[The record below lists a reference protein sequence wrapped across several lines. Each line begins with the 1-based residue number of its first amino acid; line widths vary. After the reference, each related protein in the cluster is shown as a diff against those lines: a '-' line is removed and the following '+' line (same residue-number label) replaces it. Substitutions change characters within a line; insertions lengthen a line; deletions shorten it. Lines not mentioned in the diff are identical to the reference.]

1 LYLYTAFLFPQ
12 AKCVVASTLV
22 CIRQAKNK
30 MPDFHIYISVMA
42 PPPRSRSPRRKP
54 TAVGGASD
62 ERVEAAVAA
71 RRVEL
76 AKARESSVG
85 LFVRPVRTLSLFG
98 RALSEFALTTLA
110 RLAVSRPVVYAGYPF
125 LLGWLITHLAFPD
138 LYAPPTCIAGSG
150 SATAAA
156 GGGPLYLP
164 ALYVYEFGWWLVLG
178 ILSSIGFGSGL
189 HSGIMF
195 LWPFVMR
202 VVAEVE
208 VRSVSLCFPPSVPS
222 AAGWGLRRWGR
233 DLTRVAEISF
243 PNPPRL
249 LP

>member
-1 LYLYTAFLFPQ
+1 
-12 AKCVVASTLV
+12 
-22 CIRQAKNK
+22 
-30 MPDFHIYISVMA
+30 M
-42 PPPRSRSPRRKP
+42 P
-54 TAVGGASD
+54 TAAGAGSD

-71 RRVEL
+71 RRAEL
-76 AKARESSVG
+76 AKARESSIG
-85 LFVRPVRTLSLFG
+85 LLARPVLTLSLFG

-110 RLAVSRPVVYAGYPF
+110 RLAGSRPVVYAGYPL
-125 LLGWLITHLAFPD
+125 LLGWLITRLAFPD

-150 SATAAA
+150 TATAAA

-208 VRSVSLCFPPSVPS
+208 VCAGLGCAVRVLASVPCPPPS
-222 AAGWGLRRWGR
+222 L
-233 DLTRVAEISF
+233 
-243 PNPPRL
+243 PRL
-249 LP
+249 LPPPKVGMRRLVGWHGTRFARGGGSGRAAQGSVHNLKIINDQSAGESEFRGVQGLRRVAGT